1 MPKTTSTNGARTTM
15 PFLPGAGLS
24 AELLNLGPL
33 GPDLS
38 TRGPEGDVA
47 VSFEFFPPK
56 TDKMAAALHQTAQD
70 LAPLKPR
77 FVSVTYG
84 AGGSTRERT
93 LAATAVLAREAG
105 VPVAGHLTCVNATRA
120 QVDDVARAYWAQGVR
135 HIVALRGDPPGQAG
149 QAPGGRFTPTP
160 GGYEN
165 AAALV
170 RGLRQIAP
178 FEISVAAY
186 PENHPE
192 ATSAQADLD
201 NLKAKLDAGATR
213 AITQFF
219 FEAGT
224 FLRFRDRAAAAGITA
239 EIVPGILP
247 IANIEQAYTFAAQCG
262 THIPLWMRRMFDGL
276 DAQPETRALVTTAVA
291 GELCRQLRA
300 EGVTQFHFYTLNK
313 SAPSAALCRLLGRH
327 PILENVTA

>member
-1 MPKTTSTNGARTTM
+1 
-15 PFLPGAGLS
+15 
-24 AELLNLGPL
+24 
-33 GPDLS
+33 
-38 TRGPEGDVA
+38 
-47 VSFEFFPPK
+47 
-56 TDKMAAALHQTAQD
+56 MAAALHQTAQD

-93 LAATAVLAREAG
+93 LAATAVLAREAS

-149 QAPGGRFTPTP
+149 QAPGVRFTPTP
-160 GGYEN
+160 GGYDN

-186 PENHPE
+186 PESHPE

-247 IANIEQAYTFAAQCG
+247 VANIEQAYTFAAQCG

-327 PILENVTA
+327 PALESAAA

>member
-1 MPKTTSTNGARTTM
+1 M

-56 TDKMAAALHQTAQD
+56 TDKMAAALHQAAQD

-160 GGYEN
+160 GGYDN

-327 PILENVTA
+327 PILENVAA

>member
-1 MPKTTSTNGARTTM
+1 M
-15 PFLPGAGLS
+15 PFQPGAGLA
-24 AELLNLGPL
+24 AELLNLDPL
-33 GPDLS
+33 RPDLS
-38 TRGPEGDVA
+38 THGPEGDVA

-56 TDKMAAALHQTAQD
+56 TDKMAAALHQTARG
-70 LAPLKPR
+70 LAPLGPR

-93 LAATAVLAREAG
+93 LAATAVLAQEAG
-105 VPVAGHLTCVNATRA
+105 APVAGHLTCVNATRA
-120 QVDDVARAYWAQGVR
+120 EVDDVARTYWAQGVR
-135 HIVALRGDPPGQAG
+135 HIVALRGDPPAQNGQT
-149 QAPGGRFTPTP
+149 PGARFIPTP

-186 PENHPE
+186 PETHPE
-192 ATSAQADLD
+192 AASAQADLD

-219 FEAGT
+219 FEART
-224 FLRFRDRAAAAGITA
+224 FLRFRDRVAAAGITA

-247 IANIEQAYTFAAQCG
+247 ISNIEQAYTFAAQCG
-262 THIPLWMRRMFDGL
+262 AHIPLWMRRLFDGL
-276 DAQPETRALVTTAVA
+276 DAHPETRSLVTTAVA

-313 SAPSAALCRLLGRH
+313 TAPSAALCRLLGRH
-327 PILENVTA
+327 PCPENAPA

>member
-1 MPKTTSTNGARTTM
+1 
-15 PFLPGAGLS
+15 
-24 AELLNLGPL
+24 
-33 GPDLS
+33 
-38 TRGPEGDVA
+38 
-47 VSFEFFPPK
+47 
-56 TDKMAAALHQTAQD
+56 
-70 LAPLKPR
+70 
-77 FVSVTYG
+77 
-84 AGGSTRERT
+84 
-93 LAATAVLAREAG
+93 
-105 VPVAGHLTCVNATRA
+105 VAGHLTCVNATRA

-135 HIVALRGDPPGQAG
+135 HIVALRGDPPGQTG
-149 QAPGGRFTPTP
+149 QAPGARFTPTP

-170 RGLRQIAP
+170 RGLRRIAP

-186 PENHPE
+186 PEAHPE
-192 ATSAQADLD
+192 AASAQADLD

-247 IANIEQAYTFAAQCG
+247 VANIEQAYTFAAQCG

-300 EGVTQFHFYTLNK
+300 EGVAQFHFYTLNK

-327 PILENVTA
+327 PITENAAA

>member
-160 GGYEN
+160 GGYDN

-313 SAPSAALCRLLGRH
+313 SAPSTALCRLLGRH
-327 PILENVTA
+327 PILENVAA

>member
-1 MPKTTSTNGARTTM
+1 M
-15 PFLPGAGLS
+15 PFLPGGGLS
-24 AELLNLGPL
+24 AELRNLGPL
-33 GPDLS
+33 DPGLSTGGPD
-38 TRGPEGDVA
+38 GAVA
-47 VSFEFFPPK
+47 VSFEFFPPR
-56 TDKMAAALHQTAQD
+56 TDKMAAALHQTAQE
-70 LAPLKPR
+70 LAPLGPR

-93 LAATAVLAREAG
+93 LAATAVLAHEAG
-105 VPVAGHLTCVNATRA
+105 APVAGHLTCVNATRA
-120 QVDDVARAYWAQGVR
+120 QVDDVARTYWAQGVR
-135 HIVALRGDPPGQAG
+135 HIVALRGDPPAQNG
-149 QAPGGRFTPTP
+149 QAPGAGFTPTP
-160 GGYEN
+160 GGYES

-186 PENHPE
+186 PETHPE

-224 FLRFRDRAAAAGITA
+224 FLRFRDKAVAAGITA
-239 EIVPGILP
+239 DIVPGILP
-247 IANIEQAYTFAAQCG
+247 VANIAQAYTFAAQCG
-262 THIPLWMRRMFDGL
+262 AHIPLWMRRMFDGL
-276 DAQPETRALVTTAVA
+276 DAHPETRALVTTAVA

-300 EGVTQFHFYTLNK
+300 EGVNHFHFYTLNK
-313 SAPSAALCRLLGRH
+313 FAPSAALCRLLGRH
-327 PILENVTA
+327 PSLESMPA

>member
-1 MPKTTSTNGARTTM
+1 M
-15 PFLPGAGLS
+15 
-24 AELLNLGPL
+24 
-33 GPDLS
+33 
-38 TRGPEGDVA
+38 A
-47 VSFEFFPPK
+47 V
-56 TDKMAAALHQTAQD
+56 ALHQTAQD

-93 LAATAVLAREAG
+93 LAATAILAREAS
-105 VPVAGHLTCVNATRA
+105 VPVAGHLTCVHATRA

-160 GGYEN
+160 GGYDN

-186 PENHPE
+186 PESHPE

-262 THIPLWMRRMFDGL
+262 THIPLWMRHMFDGL

-327 PILENVTA
+327 PALESAAA

>member
-1 MPKTTSTNGARTTM
+1 M

-160 GGYEN
+160 GGYDN
-165 AAALV
+165 AAGLV
-170 RGLRQIAP
+170 RGLREIAP

-327 PILENVTA
+327 PILENVAA